1 MKILYVSQYF
11 PPEMGAPAARAAE
24 LAQHWTQA
32 GHQVTVLTGFP
43 NHPTG
48 VVPPEYRRAFRRL
61 IMRETVGDANVI
73 RTWLAPLP
81 NRKAWERMLNYSSFC
96 ISSAISGLFISR
108 PDVVIATSPQLLVAL
123 SGWWLA
129 RWKRVPFV
137 FEVRDLW
144 PESLTAVG
152 LGDDS
157 SILHRFL
164 ARIAGFLYAKA
175 DRIVVVTSAFREYLI
190 QHWRLPP
197 QKLAVVENGVETE
210 LFAPQQGERDL
221 RRELELANKFVVC
234 YIGTMG
240 MAHGLDTLIETAQ
253 DLQTRAPDVFFLLVG
268 EGADK
273 ERIIGE
279 ARSHGLKNIRFI
291 DQQPRINVP
300 AYIAASDA
308 CMVLLKKNDIFKT
321 VIPTKMLEFMSC
333 ARPVI
338 LAVDG
343 QARKILQ
350 QAHSG
355 IVIPPEDATALANAI
370 TLLAENQTLSH
381 QLGQNGRHYVLQN
394 FSRRQTAAEYIA
406 VLEELLEGTRKQRAN
421 EA

>member
-1 MKILYVSQYF
+1 M
-11 PPEMGAPAARAAE
+11 
-24 LAQHWTQA
+24 
-32 GHQVTVLTGFP
+32 
-43 NHPTG
+43 
-48 VVPPEYRRAFRRL
+48 
-61 IMRETVGDANVI
+61 
-73 RTWLAPLP
+73 
-81 NRKAWERMLNYSSFC
+81 
-96 ISSAISGLFISR
+96 
-108 PDVVIATSPQLLVAL
+108 
-123 SGWWLA
+123 
-129 RWKRVPFV
+129 
-137 FEVRDLW
+137 
-144 PESLTAVG
+144 
-152 LGDDS
+152 
-157 SILHRFL
+157 
-164 ARIAGFLYAKA
+164 
-175 DRIVVVTSAFREYLI
+175 
-190 QHWRLPP
+190 
-197 QKLAVVENGVETE
+197 
-210 LFAPQQGERDL
+210 
-221 RRELELANKFVVC
+221 
-234 YIGTMG
+234 
-240 MAHGLDTLIETAQ
+240 
-253 DLQTRAPDVFFLLVG
+253 QTRAPDVFFLLVG

-406 VLEELLEGTRKQRAN
+406 VLEELLDGTRKQRAR
-421 EA
+421 AA